1 MPFDHLSFA
10 CEDQTEMGSLTAS
23 HDAFMQ
29 RPVFHRLVS
38 LPPAE
43 PRAADNGTKEVVDLV
58 AEPGC
63 EVALPTTTA
72 PAAISY

>member
-1 MPFDHLSFA
+1 VHA
-10 CEDQTEMGSLTAS
+10 AS
-23 HDAFMQ
+23 D
-29 RPVFHRLVS
+29 FHRLVS

-43 PRAADNGTKEVVDLV
+43 ARAADKGTKEVVGLV

-63 EVALPTTTA
+63 KVALPTTTA